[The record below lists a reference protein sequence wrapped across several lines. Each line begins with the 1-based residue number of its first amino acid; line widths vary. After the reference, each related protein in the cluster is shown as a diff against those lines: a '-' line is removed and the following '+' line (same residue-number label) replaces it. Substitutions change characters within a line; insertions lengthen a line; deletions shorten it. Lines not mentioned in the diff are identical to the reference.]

1 MSTEAETGQAGSARH
16 YRWAEMPLEPMK
28 AGIERQFVV
37 GTTTMV
43 ARILLAKGAHVP
55 RHSHANEQVTCIL
68 SGTLRFVFDTGEVVV
83 RPGEVL
89 CIPPHVP
96 HEAFALEDTEDL
108 DIFQPPRTDWMD
120 GSDAYLRG

>member
-1 MSTEAETGQAGSARH
+1 MSTEAGQTGGARH
-16 YRWAEMPLEPMK
+16 FRWAEMPLEPMK

-37 GTTTMV
+37 GTSTMV

-68 SGTLRFVFDTGEVVV
+68 SGALRFVFDDHEVTV

-108 DIFQPPRTDWMD
+108 DIFQPPRADWMD